1 MAQIFEKVLGILV
14 CKYKMIA
21 VPVQG
26 VPGGPNTQVSAY
38 FFFIQTAHTHHVNA
52 TLDNGRFDM
61 ILCPK
66 TKRGAHLYVS
76 LK

>member
-1 MAQIFEKVLGILV
+1 MISLGTRGV
-14 CKYKMIA
+14 Y
-21 VPVQG
+21 PVSKN
-26 VPGGPNTQVSAY
+26 PSEL
-38 FFFIQTAHTHHVNA
+38 FFMQTAHTHHVNA

-66 TKRGAHLYVS
+66 TKRGAHLNVS